1 MSQLPVQRPARQAV
15 QEEEVVAVDP
25 VQVRSRGR
33 GHIAVISCSYKYFLC
48 QPVLEQLQRR
58 HEAAHQDLRGGARRV
73 LRQVRLLTNGSAAA
87 GHMTRARPLIGCYVA
102 GSPTDHEQCGGGACP
117 LEGGVSSPGEVTVAL
132 GGWRDDWLQTVT
144 ILHPDTGREVR
155 IDTVV

>member
-1 MSQLPVQRPARQAV
+1 M
-15 QEEEVVAVDP
+15 
-25 VQVRSRGR
+25 
-33 GHIAVISCSYKYFLC
+33 
-48 QPVLEQLQRR
+48 
-58 HEAAHQDLRGGARRV
+58 
-73 LRQVRLLTNGSAAA
+73 LRQVSLLLTNGSAAA
-87 GHMTRARPLIGCYVA
+87 GHVTRARPLIGCYVA

>member
-1 MSQLPVQRPARQAV
+1 MSQHPVQRPGQAASK
-15 QEEEVVAVDP
+15 EEEVVAVEQ
-25 VQVRSRGR
+25 VQVRSGA
-33 GHIAVISCSYKYFLC
+33 GGILLWSYKYMYC
-48 QPVLEQLQRR
+48 VSARAR
-58 HEAAHQDLRGGARRV
+58 AAAAAARGGAPGPAW
-73 LRQVRLLTNGSAAA
+73 GSAASATA
-87 GHMTRARPLIGCYVA
+87 GEAAADQWERGSWSRDPSTAADWLLCC

-144 ILHPDTGREVR
+144 ILHPDTGQEVR